1 MAGTV
6 DAEARNTRMP
16 PFLDHKVSRRA
27 FLAGTGTLGVLT
39 AFQLNPITQGLVRAG
54 LAHAADPIPSPGS
67 GKWVPTVCQGCTTWC
82 MKEAYVQNGRVFHVR
97 GNQHS
102 KITGKSGCVR
112 QSMAL
117 TELYDPDRVRYPM
130 KRTNPKKGRGEDPGF
145 VRISWEEAMDTFAEK
160 LLELRSKGEP
170 HKYMTTR
177 GRYGALSGVMLANIT
192 RIIGSP
198 NAITHSAICAEA
210 DKFGPYFMEG
220 NFGYRQYDIK
230 NSRYQLCFGTDPIAA
245 NRQVSF
251 ATREWGNMLDHAKV
265 AIVDPRFSS
274 SAQKADE
281 WLPIRPGT
289 DSALALALAH
299 VILTEGLWH
308 KPFVGDFFDGENRFV
323 SGQMVDLE
331 TMAEPEAATAND
343 AGATPALEGEST
355 QAATAQAAPRGAT
368 AVATFDERYTHGL
381 VQWWNQELKDRTPAW
396 AAEITDLP
404 VEQIIRVARDLGDAA
419 PKVGVW
425 MSRCMHMNTRGAY
438 SSMCGHALAGLL
450 GAAESEGGSMR
461 FSSRPVASLPDG
473 AAYRDDL
480 AKAGIA
486 MEMIDRRGRLEFPAL
501 ARGVSGAGVISS
513 QPANSILEED
523 PYGIDV
529 MYASWNNFVYAQPN
543 PQEWEEAMKKVPF
556 QVHST
561 LNLAEQSMFADIVLP
576 ASHSMFERWN
586 VVANS
591 GNGYGVVGIQ
601 QPMVKVGDVRQ
612 DESEIPWLLAEALD
626 RQGFSAPLEYL
637 KNEFADPETGARPT
651 NGDELGLIMVKMMT
665 KPFWDPESTVGGT
678 KFNSWAEFLE
688 AGMWT
693 SDHYSFESRWGNMG
707 TKTGNFEFYSETL
720 KDALQS
726 HADRHNTDIDNV
738 LATCNYEARGEL
750 AFMPHYETPVRHGSE
765 REFPMMFID
774 HKHKLNREGR
784 GCNHYWYTGER
795 DVEPG
800 DLKFGD
806 AAKINPVDAE
816 RLGIQ
821 TGDTVRL
828 TSISGSITCT
838 ASVWE
843 GVRPGCVIKA
853 FGMGHWAY
861 GRNVSKDFGRT
872 AIGGNNNEL
881 IPRDYDRLS
890 GSSVF
895 SGQIG
900 VRIEKA

>member
-1 MAGTV
+1 MQGFN
-6 DAEARNTRMP
+6 E
-16 PFLDHKVSRRA
+16 HKLSRRA
-27 FLAGTGTLGVLT
+27 FLAGTGALGLATL
-39 AFQLNPITQGLVRAG
+39 FQLNPITQGLVRAG
-54 LAHAADPIPSPGS
+54 LAHAGEGIPVPGS

-82 MKEAYVQNGRVFHVR
+82 MKEAYVQDGRVFHVR

-130 KRTNPKKGRGEDPGF
+130 KRTNPRKGRGEDPGF

-160 LLELRSKGEP
+160 LLELRRKGEP
-170 HKYMTTR
+170 YKYMTTR
-177 GRYGALSGVMLANIT
+177 GRYGFMSGVMLANIT

-220 NFGYRQYDIK
+220 NWGYRQYDIK
-230 NSRYQLCFGTDPIAA
+230 NSRYQLSFGADPIAA

-251 ATREWGNMLDHAKV
+251 ATREWGNMLEHAKV

-281 WLPIRPGT
+281 WLPLKPGT

-299 VILTEGLWH
+299 VILTEGLWY
-308 KPFVGDFFDGENRFV
+308 KPFVGDFANGENGFV
-323 SGQMVDLE
+323 SGQSVSEEDFE
-331 TMAEPEAATAND
+331 
-343 AGATPALEGEST
+343 
-355 QAATAQAAPRGAT
+355 
-368 AVATFDERYTHGL
+368 ERYTHGV
-381 VQWWNQELKDRTPAW
+381 VQWWNLELKDRNPEW

-404 VEQIIRVARDLGDAA
+404 VEQIVRVARDLGTAA
-419 PKVGVW
+419 PNVGIW
-425 MSRCMHMNTRGAY
+425 LSRGMHMNTRGAY

-450 GAAESEGGSMR
+450 GAAENDGGSMR
-461 FSSRPVASLPDG
+461 FSARPMASLPDG

-501 ARGVSGAGVISS
+501 ARGVSGAGVISA

-523 PYGIDV
+523 PYGIEV
-529 MYASWNNFVYAQPN
+529 LYASWNNFVYAQPHA
-543 PQEWEEAMKKVPF
+543 QEWEEAMKKVPF

-561 LNLAEQSMFADIVLP
+561 LNLAEQSMFADIILP

-626 RQGFSAPLEYL
+626 RKGFSAPLEYL
-637 KNEFADPETGARPT
+637 KNEFVDPETGAQPT
-651 NGDELGLIMVKMMT
+651 NGDELGLYMAKMMT
-665 KPFWDPESTVGGT
+665 QPFWDADSDVGGT
-678 KFNSWAEFLE
+678 KFNSWDEFRE
-688 AGMWT
+688 VGMWT
-693 SDHYSFESRWGNMG
+693 SDHYPFQSRWGNMG

-720 KDALQS
+720 KEALQS
-726 HADRHNTDIDNV
+726 HADRHDTNIDNV
-738 LATCNYEARGEL
+738 LETCNYEARGEL
-750 AFMPHYETPVRHGSE
+750 AFIPHYESPFRHGSDA
-765 REFPMMFID
+765 EFPMLFVD

-784 GCNHYWYTGER
+784 GCNHYWYTAER
-795 DVEPG
+795 DTDAG
-800 DLKFGD
+800 DLKFRD

-816 RLGIQ
+816 RLGIE

-828 TSISGSITCT
+828 TSVSGTITCT

-843 GVRPGCVIKA
+843 GVRPGCVVKA

-861 GRNVSKDFGRT
+861 GRHVSEDFGRT

>member
-1 MAGTV
+1 
-6 DAEARNTRMP
+6 
-16 PFLDHKVSRRA
+16 
-27 FLAGTGTLGVLT
+27 
-39 AFQLNPITQGLVRAG
+39 
-54 LAHAADPIPSPGS
+54 
-67 GKWVPTVCQGCTTWC
+67 
-82 MKEAYVQNGRVFHVR
+82 MKEAYVQDGRVFHVR

-130 KRTNPKKGRGEDPGF
+130 KRTNPNKGRGEDPGF
-145 VRISWEEAMDTFAEK
+145 ERITWEEAMDTFAEK
-160 LLELRSKGEP
+160 LMELRRKGEP
-170 HKYMTTR
+170 YKYMTTR
-177 GRYGALSGVMLANIT
+177 GRYGFMSGVMLANIS

-210 DKFGPYFMEG
+210 DKFGPYFLEG

-230 NSRYQLCFGTDPIAA
+230 NSRYQLCFGADPIAA

-251 ATREWGNMLDHAKV
+251 ATREWGNMLEHAKV

-281 WLPIRPGT
+281 WLPLKPGT

-308 KPFVGDFFDGENRFV
+308 KPFVGDFADGENRFV
-323 SGQMVDLE
+323 SGQSVSEEDFE
-331 TMAEPEAATAND
+331 
-343 AGATPALEGEST
+343 
-355 QAATAQAAPRGAT
+355 
-368 AVATFDERYTHGL
+368 ERYTHGL
-381 VQWWNQELKDRTPAW
+381 VQWWNLELKDRDPEW

-404 VEQIIRVARDLGDAA
+404 VEQIVRVGRDLGEAA
-419 PKVGVW
+419 PKVGIW
-425 MSRCMHMNTRGAY
+425 LSRGMHMNTRGAY

-450 GAAESEGGSMR
+450 GAAENDGGSMR
-461 FSSRPVASLPDG
+461 FSSRPTASLPDG
-473 AAYRDDL
+473 AAYRDEL
-480 AKAGIA
+480 AQAGIA

-523 PYGIDV
+523 PYGIEV
-529 MYASWNNFVYAQPN
+529 LYASWNNFVYAQPHA
-543 PQEWEEAMKKVPF
+543 QEWEEAMKKVPF

-561 LNLAEQSMFADIVLP
+561 LNLAEQSMFADIILP
-576 ASHSMFERWN
+576 ASHSMFERWS

-626 RQGFSAPLEYL
+626 RKGFSAPLEYL
-637 KNEFADPETGARPT
+637 KNEFVDPETGEHPT

-678 KFNSWAEFLE
+678 KFNSWDEFLE
-688 AGMWT
+688 VGMWT
-693 SDHYSFESRWGNMG
+693 SDHYPFQSRWGNMG

-720 KDALQS
+720 KEALQS
-726 HADRHNTDIDNV
+726 HADRHDTDIDNV

-750 AFMPHYETPVRHGSE
+750 AFIPHFENPFRHGSE
-765 REFPMMFID
+765 DEFPMLFVD
-774 HKHKLNREGR
+774 YKHKLNREGR
-784 GCNHYWYTGER
+784 GCNHYWYTSER

-816 RLGIQ
+816 RLGIE

-828 TSISGSITCT
+828 TSVSGSITCT

-843 GVRPGCVIKA
+843 GVRPGCVVKA

-861 GRNVSKDFGRT
+861 GRHVSKDFGRT

>member
-1 MAGTV
+1 MQWLQQ
-6 DAEARNTRMP
+6 N
-16 PFLDHKVSRRA
+16 KISRRT
-27 FLAGTGTLGVLT
+27 FLAGTSALGVAT
-39 AFQLNPITQGLVRAG
+39 AFHLNPLTQALIKSGVVQ
-54 LAHAADPIPSPGS
+54 AASPIPLPGS

-82 MKEAYVQNGRVFHVR
+82 MKEAYVQDGRVFHVR

-102 KITGKSGCVR
+102 KITGQSGCVR

-130 KRTNPKKGRGEDPGF
+130 KRTNPRKGRGEDPGF
-145 VRISWEEAMDTFAEK
+145 VQISWEEAMDTFAEK
-160 LLELRSKGEP
+160 LLELRRKGEP
-170 HKYMTTR
+170 YKYMTTR
-177 GRYGALSGVMLANIT
+177 GRYGALSGVMLSNIT

-230 NSRYQLCFGTDPIAA
+230 NSRYQLSFGADPIAA

-265 AIVDPRFSS
+265 VIVDPRFSS

-281 WLPIRPGT
+281 WLPIKPGT

-299 VILTEGLWH
+299 VILIEGLWY
-308 KPFVGDFFDGENRFV
+308 KPFVGDFHNGGRFV
-323 SGQMVDLE
+323 AGEVV
-331 TMAEPEAATAND
+331 AEGDFE
-343 AGATPALEGEST
+343 
-355 QAATAQAAPRGAT
+355 
-368 AVATFDERYTHGL
+368 ERYTHGL
-381 VQWWNQELKDRTPAW
+381 VRWWNLELKDRTPEW
-396 AAEITDLP
+396 AAGITELP
-404 VEQIIRVARDLGDAA
+404 VEQIVRVARDLGAAA
-419 PKVGVW
+419 PNVGVW
-425 MSRCMHMNTRGAY
+425 LSRGMHMNTRGAY

-450 GAAESEGGSMR
+450 GAAENEGGSMR
-461 FSSRPVASLPDG
+461 FSPRPMASLPDG

-501 ARGVSGAGVISS
+501 ARGRSGGGVISS

-523 PYGIDV
+523 PYSIEV
-529 MYASWNNFVYAQPN
+529 LYSSWNNFVYAQPHA
-543 PQEWEEAMKKVPF
+543 QEWEEAMRKVPF

-561 LNLAEQSMFADIVLP
+561 LNLAEQSMFADIILP

-601 QPMVKVGDVRQ
+601 QPMVKVGDIRQ

-626 RQGFSAPLEYL
+626 RKGFSAPLDYL
-637 KNEFADPETGARPT
+637 KNEFRDPETGAQPT
-651 NGDELGLIMVKMMT
+651 NGDELGLYMVKMMT
-665 KPFWDPESTVGGT
+665 KPFWDPDSGVGGT
-678 KFNSWAEFLE
+678 RFNTWAEFLE
-688 AGMWT
+688 VGMWT
-693 SDHYSFESRWGNMG
+693 SDHYPFRSRWGNMG
-707 TKTGNFEFYSETL
+707 TQTGHFEFYSETL
-720 KDALQS
+720 KTALQS
-726 HADRHNTDIDNV
+726 HADRHGTDIDNV

-750 AFMPHYETPVRHGSE
+750 AFIPHYETPVRHGSTSE
-765 REFPMMFID
+765 YPMLFID

-800 DLKFGD
+800 DLKFDD
-806 AAKINPVDAE
+806 AAKINPIDAQ

-861 GRNVSKDFGRT
+861 GRNVSKEFGRT

-900 VRIEKA
+900 VRVEKI

>member
-1 MAGTV
+1 MTGTI
-6 DAEARNTRMP
+6 DAEARTQRMP
-16 PFLDHKVSRRA
+16 SFFDTKVSRRA
-27 FLAGTGTLGVLT
+27 FLAGSGTLGILT

-54 LAHAADPIPSPGS
+54 LAHAAHPIPIPGS

-82 MKEAYVQNGRVFHVR
+82 MKEAYVQDGRVFHVR

-130 KRTNPKKGRGEDPGF
+130 KRTNPRKGRGEDPGF

-160 LLELRSKGEP
+160 LLELRQKGEP
-170 HKYMTTR
+170 YKYMTTR
-177 GRYGALSGVMLANIT
+177 GRYGATSGVMLSNIT

-230 NSRYQLCFGTDPIAA
+230 NSRYQLTFGADPIAA

-281 WLPIRPGT
+281 WLPLKPGT

-308 KPFVGDFFDGENRFV
+308 KPFVGDFFDGQNRFV
-323 SGQMVDLE
+323 SGQTVEMESRVD
-331 TMAEPEAATAND
+331 APASAAMD
-343 AGATPALEGEST
+343 GEST
-355 QAATAQAAPRGAT
+355 DGLTAETEVVEPT
-368 AVATFDERYTHGL
+368 AVPTFNEIYTHGL
-381 VQWWNQELKDRTPAW
+381 VQWWNLELKDRTPEW

-404 VEQIIRVARDLGDAA
+404 VEQIVRVARDLGAAA
-419 PKVGVW
+419 PNVGIW
-425 MSRCMHMNTRGAY
+425 MSRGMHMNTRGAY

-450 GAAESEGGSMR
+450 GAAENEGGSMR
-461 FSSRPVASLPDG
+461 FSSRPYASLPDG

-501 ARGVSGAGVISS
+501 ARGRSGGGVISS

-529 MYASWNNFVYAQPN
+529 LYSSWNNFAYAQPHA
-543 PQEWEEAMKKVPF
+543 QEWEEALKKVPF

-561 LNLAEQSMFADIVLP
+561 LNLAEQSMFADIILP
-576 ASHSMFERWN
+576 ASHSMFERWS

-601 QPMVKVGDVRQ
+601 QPMVKIGDIRQ

-626 RQGFSAPLEYL
+626 RKGFSAPLEYL
-637 KNEFADPETGARPT
+637 KNEFVDPETGAHPT

-693 SDHYSFESRWGNMG
+693 SDHYSFQSRWGKMG

-726 HADRHNTDIDNV
+726 HADRHSTDIDNV

-750 AFMPHYETPVRHGSE
+750 AFIPHYENPFRHGSE
-765 REFPMMFID
+765 SEFPMLFVD

-806 AAKINPVDAE
+806 AAKINPVDAD
-816 RLGIQ
+816 RLGIK

-828 TSISGSITCT
+828 TSVSGSVTCT

-843 GVRPGCVIKA
+843 GVRPGCVVKA

-861 GRNVSKDFGRT
+861 GRNVSKEFGRT